1 MMSKTPHVSQRL
13 WEMTMD
19 ELDAARQWM
28 QILGGKAALEKIA
41 SLLTILARRDASL
54 HARSARGTV
63 AFDLPLTREQTGDYL
78 GLTLETVS
86 RQISILK
93 REGVIVLESKRRIEV
108 TNFDMLLAET
118 GDDTVGEMLN

>member
-13 WEMTMD
+13 LEMTMD
-19 ELDAARQWM
+19 ELDAAREWM
-28 QILGGKAALEKIA
+28 QIFGGKAALDKIA
-41 SLLTILARRDASL
+41 SLLTILVRRDASL
-54 HARSARGTV
+54 HARPARGKV
-63 AFDLPLTREQTGDYL
+63 AFDLALTREQTGDYL

-108 TNFDMLLAET
+108 TYFDMLLAET
-118 GDDTVGEMLN
+118 GDDTVGGMLN